1 LTAATEGAVA
11 LAYGAMSALVPV
23 VNAEVYAVA
32 AAARDTGPVTTLVVV
47 LALAAGQTAGKVV
60 IFEAARLGGS
70 RFARRRAARAA
81 ATDRRCRWSARIV
94 GALRSRRTGLPLV
107 LCSAAAGLPPLA
119 AVSAAAGVSGQRRWE
134 FAVTCLVGR
143 SIRFAA
149 LALPAGWLLL

>member
-1 LTAATEGAVA
+1 VTPATEGAVA
-11 LAYGAMSALVPV
+11 LAYGALSALVPV

-81 ATDRRCRWSARIV
+81 TDRRGRWSARIV

-107 LCSAAAGLPPLA
+107 LCSAAVGLPPLA